1 MLHST
6 LLHVGT
12 SRVSLPVTLHSCSWE
27 AGSNSYVCSFVQN
40 VFFFFLSALNVF
52 SLLPFEY
59 DMSRCISVFVFS
71 FWYLFC
77 LLFSELFYLWF
88 DVFHDFWKF
97 LVITSV
103 NICRTSFLL
112 SSPFEIHIIYMLDNF
127 ILFYSFWMLCTLS
140 LLFFSL
146 SWSCFYRF
154 ILKWIFLINWVNW

>member
-1 MLHST
+1 MSALQGYHCLSPCIVAHEKQVLILMFV
-6 LLHVGT
+6 LLYRM
-12 SRVSLPVTLHSCSWE
+12 S
-27 AGSNSYVCSFVQN
+27 
-40 VFFFFLSALNVF
+40 FFFLSALNVF